1 MFDVVAIGELL
12 IDFTPVS
19 GSLPKTSDVGNNGSA
34 RPCFEQN
41 PGGAPANVAVAA
53 AQMGK
58 RAAFIG
64 KVGEDAFGRFLRET
78 LESRGVDVSGLLSTN
93 AYPTTLAFVHLD
105 TSGERSFSFYRNPSA
120 DVMLEPDDVDPELLS
135 QTKLFHFGSVS
146 MTADPSRTATLA
158 SVRAARNAGAIIS
171 YDPNLRLS
179 LWKDQEAA
187 KEVILGAM
195 QYADVL
201 KVSDEELRFLTGE
214 TGIED
219 GIEVLRRYHQCAIT
233 LVTLGAEG
241 CYYSAACG
249 SGSVPSYAVHAI
261 DTTGAGDAF
270 VGAFVS
276 ELLDALDEL
285 ERPGR
290 AHGVAGISASGP
302 VPVSDETTAQGKFNR
317 NMLNPSVLGRSTPGR
332 NMLGRNMLGRNMLG
346 GITEERLQQAIR
358 FANTS
363 GALTTT
369 KRGGIPALPTKREVF
384 EYMQHHLPLNEDY

>member
-19 GSLPKTSDVGNNGSA
+19 GSLPKTSDVGNNGLA

-78 LESRGVDVSGLLSTN
+78 LASRGVDVSGLVSTD

-105 TSGERSFSFYRNPSA
+105 VSGERSFSFYRKPSA
-120 DVMLEPDDVDPELLS
+120 DVMLESDDVDPELLS

-158 SVRAARNAGAIIS
+158 SVRAARNAGAIIT

-179 LWKDQEAA
+179 LWHSQEEA

-201 KVSDEELRFLTGE
+201 KVSDEELTFLTGE
-214 TGIED
+214 TSIEA
-219 GIEVLRRYHQCAIT
+219 GVEALRRYHQCAIV
-233 LVTLGAEG
+233 LVTRGAEG
-241 CYYSAACG
+241 CYYSARCG

-276 ELLDALDEL
+276 ELLDALAEL

-290 AHGVAGISASGP
+290 AQCVAGISESSPAS
-302 VPVSDETTAQGKFNR
+302 VSDDTTAQGKLKRSMVNQNMVNR
-317 NMLNPSVLGRSTPGR
+317 SMVNRSMLGRS
-332 NMLGRNMLGRNMLG
+332 MLGR
-346 GITEERLQQAIR
+346 ITEERLQQAIR

-369 KRGGIPALPTKREVF
+369 KRGGIPALPTKREVT
-384 EYMQHHLPLNEDY
+384 EHMERNLPTS